1 MAGRSGLTAVVVS
14 VLLALNGAL
23 GAGEQQVSALADS
36 NWTLILQG
44 EWLLKFYAPWCS
56 ACHQIQ
62 LEWER
67 FANESG
73 EFGIRVGKVDVTQ
86 QPGLSGRFFITTLPT
101 IYHAKDGVF
110 RRYLGSRTSEDLKS
124 YIVQK
129 KWEAVDPVPS
139 WKSPSSIVMSGMSGL
154 FHLSV
159 WIRQI
164 HNYLTETVGLPVW
177 GSYAVFA
184 LSTLLMGLILGLI
197 LVLLVD
203 CICPPKKRHILV
215 KSEVNKK
222 EDGEHSEE
230 EQEDLSDDK
239 KHHSDDA
246 EDERS
251 NMSDRASGEDSAGD
265 EASGGEEM
273 GQDET
278 DDHAAKSDRETAVRQ
293 RKPQP
298 SSSAEEKS

>member
-1 MAGRSGLTAVVVS
+1 FIIKS
-14 VLLALNGAL
+14 
-23 GAGEQQVSALADS
+23 
-36 NWTLILQG
+36 
-44 EWLLKFYAPWCS
+44 YAPWCS

-215 KSEVNKK
+215 KSDTKEEDSIGVENLRPKVKPIQRRIDLDIKSRISTEVNKK

-298 SSSAEEKS
+298 SSSAEE